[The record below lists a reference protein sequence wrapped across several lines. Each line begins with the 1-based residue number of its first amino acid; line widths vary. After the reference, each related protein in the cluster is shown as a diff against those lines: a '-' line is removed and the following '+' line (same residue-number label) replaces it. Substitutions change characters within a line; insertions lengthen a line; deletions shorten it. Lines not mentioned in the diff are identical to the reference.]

1 MEAIKD
7 INDRDNLRENKII
20 GNPKLSNSTIAFTGK
35 NNILVCEDNI
45 NIVNSSIR
53 FHGNDSV
60 VYLGYTTSN
69 YALDINVFQNS
80 TVFIGKDNKLS
91 PTLHINV
98 QEHQNFIM
106 GDDCIVGSNF
116 NARTADA
123 HIVYDVNTKKRINYS
138 SSVFIGDHVWL
149 AHQVYVEMGAKIG
162 SGAIVNNNSH
172 VYKNSILNSN
182 NLYSGNP
189 AQLVRED
196 VFFTKEYTGNFTEE
210 DTLSYDDYNSRLFI
224 FGVDKSESLDLNK
237 IDELI
242 SDLDPDKRVELIEKL
257 FIKNKLHNRFS
268 I

>member
-1 MEAIKD
+1 MESIKD
-7 INDRDNLRENKII
+7 IKNRDDLRDNEII
-20 GNPKLSNSTIAFTGK
+20 GNPKLSNTTIAFTGK

-60 VYLGYTTSN
+60 VYLGYTKSN
-69 YALDINVFQNS
+69 YALDLNVFQNC

-123 HIVYDVNTKKRINYS
+123 HIVYDMNTKKRINHS

-149 AHQVYVEMGAKIG
+149 AHQVYVEMGARIG
-162 SGAIVNNNSH
+162 SGSIINNNSH
-172 VYKNSILNSN
+172 VYKNSILKSN
-182 NLYSGNP
+182 KLYSGNP
-189 AQLVRED
+189 ATVVRD
-196 VFFTKEYTGNFTEE
+196 NVFFTKEYTGNFTEE
-210 DTLSYDDYNSRLFI
+210 ETLNYDDYNSRI
-224 FGVDKSESLDLNK
+224 FMFDVVGGESLDTAK
-237 IDELI
+237 INELI
-242 SDLDPDKRVELIEKL
+242 LNLDPEKKIEFMEKL
-257 FIKNKLHNRFS
+257 FIRNKLHNRFS
-268 I
+268 V

>member
-1 MEAIKD
+1 MESIKD
-7 INDRDNLRENKII
+7 INNRDELKDNEII
-20 GNPKLSNSTIAFTGK
+20 GNPKLSNSTIVFTGK

-53 FHGNDSV
+53 FHGNNSV
-60 VYLGYTTSN
+60 VYLGYTQSN
-69 YALDINVFQNS
+69 YALDINVFQNC
-80 TVFIGKDNKLS
+80 TVFIGRDNKLS

-123 HIVYDVNTKKRINYS
+123 HIVYDINSKRRLNHS

-162 SGAIVNNNSH
+162 SGSIINNNSH
-172 VYKNSILNSN
+172 VFKNTVIKSN
-182 NLYSGNP
+182 KLYSGNP
-189 AQLVRED
+189 AQLVRND

-210 DTLSYDDYNSRLFI
+210 DTLNLDEYNSRLFM
-224 FGVDKSESLDLNK
+224 FEVVGGESLDMNK
-237 IDELI
+237 VNDIIFNLEPAKKIEFL
-242 SDLDPDKRVELIEKL
+242 EKL

>member
-1 MEAIKD
+1 MESIKD
-7 INDRDNLRENKII
+7 ITNRDHLKDNKII

-60 VYLGYTTSN
+60 VYLGYTASN
-69 YALDINVFQNS
+69 YALDLNVFQNC

-116 NARTADA
+116 NARTSDA
-123 HIVYDVNTKKRINYS
+123 HIVYDINSKKRINYS

-162 SGAIVNNNSH
+162 SGSIINNNSH
-172 VYKNSILNSN
+172 VYKNSILKSN
-182 NLYSGNP
+182 KLYSGNP
-189 AQLVRED
+189 AEAVRDD

-210 DTLSYDDYNSRLFI
+210 DTLSFEDYNSRLYI
-224 FGVDKSESLDLNK
+224 FDVVAGESLDANK
-237 IDELI
+237 INDLI
-242 SDLDPDKRVELIEKL
+242 LNLPPEKKVEFLEKL

>member
-1 MEAIKD
+1 MESIKD
-7 INDRDNLRENKII
+7 INNRDDLRDNKII

-60 VYLGYTTSN
+60 VYLGYTASN
-69 YALDINVFQNS
+69 YALDLNVFQNC

-116 NARTADA
+116 NARTSDA
-123 HIVYDVNTKKRINYS
+123 HIVYDMNSKKRINYS

-149 AHQVYVEMGAKIG
+149 AHQVYVEMGARIG
-162 SGAIVNNNSH
+162 SGAIINNNSH
-172 VYKNSILNSN
+172 VYKNSILKSN
-182 NLYSGNP
+182 KLYSGNP
-189 AQLVRED
+189 AEAVRDD

-210 DTLSYDDYNSRLFI
+210 DTLSYEDYNSRLYI
-224 FGVDKSESLDLNK
+224 FDVVGDESLDLNK
-237 IDELI
+237 INDLI
-242 SDLDPDKRVELIEKL
+242 LNMEPEKKVEFLEKL

>member
-1 MEAIKD
+1 MESLKD
-7 INDRDNLRENKII
+7 INNRNDLQDNKII
-20 GNPKLSNSTIAFTGK
+20 GNPKLSNSTIFFAGK
-35 NNILVCEDNI
+35 NNILVCEDGI

-53 FHGNDSV
+53 FEGSNSV
-60 VYLGYTTSN
+60 IYLGYTKSN
-69 YALDINVFQNS
+69 YTLDVHVFQNS
-80 TVFIGKDNKLS
+80 TVYIGKDNKLS

-123 HIVYDVNTKKRINYS
+123 HIVYDANSKKRINYS

-149 AHQVYVEMGAKIG
+149 AHQVYIEMGVKIG

-172 VYKNSILNSN
+172 VYKNSILKSN
-182 NLYSGNP
+182 KLYSGNP
-189 AQLVRED
+189 VHSVREN
-196 VFFTKEYTGNFTEE
+196 VFFTKDYTGNFTEE
-210 DTLSYDDYNSRLFI
+210 DTLKYKDYNSRVFLFN
-224 FGVDKSESLDLNK
+224 FAENETLNLIK
-237 IDELI
+237 VNELI
-242 SDLDPDKRVELIEKL
+242 LSLPPEKKIEFLEKL

>member
-1 MEAIKD
+1 MESIKD
-7 INDRDNLRENKII
+7 IKDRDKLRDNEIR
-20 GNPKLSNSTIAFTGK
+20 GNPKLSNTTIAFTGK

-45 NIVNSSIR
+45 NIMNSSIQ
-53 FHGNDSV
+53 FHGSNSV
-60 VYLGYTTSN
+60 VYLGYTKSI
-69 YALDINVFQNS
+69 YALDLNVFQNC

-123 HIVYDVNTKKRINYS
+123 HIVYDMNSKRRINHS
-138 SSVFIGDHVWL
+138 ASVFIGDHVWL

-162 SGAIVNNNSH
+162 SGSIINNNSH
-172 VYKNSILNSN
+172 VYKNSVLKSN
-182 NLYSGNP
+182 KLYSGNP
-189 AQLVRED
+189 TQVMRDD
-196 VFFTKEYTGNFTEE
+196 VFFTKDYTGNFTEE
-210 DTLSYDDYNSRLFI
+210 DSVSFDDYNSRLFM
-224 FGVDKSESLDLNK
+224 FDVVGGESLDMDK
-237 IDELI
+237 INDLI
-242 SDLDPDKRVELIEKL
+242 FGLEPEKKVEFLEKL